1 MPTMNVMNTTV
12 MTLNVD
18 TIVIG
23 EAVDV
28 SLAFSQSPRT
38 ITNKQDSGWRELAE
52 GLREWSFNVNAM
64 YTPNHADF
72 NFADVFTLLTG
83 RTTGIG
89 RITST
94 TSGDVYYEGD
104 GFLGAGNLNSNGVED
119 NVVYDFTL
127 EGTGVLSSGATT

>member
-1 MPTMNVMNTTV
+1 MATTNVMNTTV

-38 ITNKQDSGWRELAE
+38 ITNKQDAGWRELAE

-64 YTPNHADF
+64 YTPNHSDF
-72 NFADVFTLLTG
+72 NFADTFTLLTA
-83 RTTGIG
+83 RSTGIG

-94 TSGDVYYEGD
+94 ASGDVYYEGN

-127 EGTGVLSSGATT
+127 EGTGALSSGATT